1 MTPEPGHETTPTR
14 NAWTLIGIDC
24 ATDEERMGLAR
35 GRLEPDGS
43 LTVERVTLGTA
54 GESAAASVS
63 QWIAGS
69 EHFVV
74 AFDAP
79 LGWPARLASSL
90 AKHRAGEPLGL
101 LPDELFRR
109 QTDKLVH
116 AQLRKRPPEMGADR
130 IARTGLAALA
140 LLAEVRQLASQPLP
154 LAWQQGE
161 ESGVIE
167 CFPAATLLA
176 RHLTGVYR
184 ARTGPGRKARGE
196 ILDRLASDVAFGS
209 TRDVMIEDPNLF
221 DAMVCV
227 LAGADYAQGLCV
239 EPTDR
244 TLAQQEGFIWF
255 RSSGQR
261 QLAYGRVDSEPEP
274 GR

>member
-1 MTPEPGHETTPTR
+1 
-14 NAWTLIGIDC
+14 
-24 ATDEERMGLAR
+24 MGLSR
-35 GRLEPDGS
+35 GRLEVDGT
-43 LTVERVTLGTA
+43 LRVERVTLGTA

-90 AKHRAGEPLGL
+90 ARHRAGERLGL
-101 LPDELFRR
+101 RSDELFRR
-109 QTDKLVH
+109 ETDKLVH
-116 AQLRKRPPEMGADR
+116 KQLKKRPPEMGADR
-130 IARTGLAALA
+130 IARTGLAALELLSEVR
-140 LLAEVRQLASQPLP
+140 LLADRPLP

-161 ESGVIE
+161 QSGVIE

-176 RHLTGVYR
+176 RHLSGVYR

-196 ILDRLASDVAFGS
+196 ILDRLATEVAFGT

-227 LAGADYAQGLCV
+227 LAGADYAQGLCA

-244 TLAQQEGFIWF
+244 ELAEQEGFIWF

-261 QLAYGRVDSEPEP
+261 QLAYGRRSVDSEPEP
-274 GR
+274 G